1 MFQEGRK
8 WSSPKEAV
16 TLQILLVGTSGN
28 LQQTVMRI
36 CMLMIG
42 CKGLKV
48 RLLLKEKILHV
59 HQYTCLTSLVKY
71 CVHLKSLKPVR
82 ITGNPNSFTNKCQTM
97 CRPDVVLKVCQ
108 CSVLHGIIFSAI
120 DEDDDETVAMI
131 KELLDTRIR

>member
-42 CKGLKV
+42 CQGLKV

-59 HQYTCLTSLVKY
+59 H
-71 CVHLKSLKPVR
+71 
-82 ITGNPNSFTNKCQTM
+82 
-97 CRPDVVLKVCQ
+97 
-108 CSVLHGIIFSAI
+108 
-120 DEDDDETVAMI
+120 
-131 KELLDTRIR
+131 